1 MKTLLIT
8 NNKIHKLSGIFIW
21 AALVFLLLILG
32 FIFMPDEPS
41 LTEPNKKELAWMD
54 KPTGSAVYLD
64 GKTVLVSIYMDEDK
78 SSSKGW
84 SDKNI
89 KKTQEYM
96 DIAVD
101 YLEDEAKSFDCEADL
116 IYDTSENPNLMYFSD
131 MNVIKE
137 GMNDDDAHDATD
149 SWVEKN
155 IDYLALL
162 EKYDADSIGFMFF
175 MNASGT
181 SWCYPYYPY
190 PDEPEYG
197 YLEKAYIYLYD
208 EYDDYETPATYAHEI
223 LHMFGAVDLYTR
235 SKEDGVTKKIIKYVE
250 NTYPRDI
257 MYTVYDENEESVYE
271 YVPCEIGPITAYF
284 IGFTKDCD
292 DLKRFP
298 GSKRKAKASYP
309 AYN

>member
-1 MKTLLIT
+1 MKKRFTF
-8 NNKIHKLSGIFIW
+8 NNKIHKHRGIFIW
-21 AALVFLLLILG
+21 ILVLSILMVIG
-32 FIFMPDEPS
+32 YAFMPDEPT
-41 LTEPNKKELAWMD
+41 LTGPTKKELAWMD

-78 SSSKGW
+78 STSDGW

-89 KKTQEYM
+89 NKTHEYM

-101 YLEDEAKSFDCEADL
+101 YLEEEAKSFGCNSEL
-116 IYDTSENPNLMYFSD
+116 IYDTRRHPDLMYFSD
-131 MNVIKE
+131 LNVIKS
-137 GMNDDDAHDATD
+137 GMTDDDAHDVTD

-162 EKYDADSIGFMFF
+162 EKYDADSIGFIFF
-175 MNASGT
+175 MNAGGT

-197 YLEKAYIYLYD
+197 YLEKSYIYLYD

-223 LHMFGAVDLYTR
+223 LHMFGAVDLYTKSR
-235 SKEDGVTKKIIKYVE
+235 EDGVTKQVISHVE
-250 NTYPRDI
+250 DTYPRDI
-257 MYTVYDENEESVYE
+257 MYTVYGENDENVYD

-284 IGFTKDCD
+284 LGLEETCD
-292 DLKRFP
+292 ELKQFP
-298 GSKRKAKASYP
+298 GLKRKAKAAYP
-309 AYN
+309 AYD